1 VTLRKTAHVILDNV
15 QSISVRGTERSINGR
30 TAATKT
36 GSCTSQSCIDSHSV
50 EFAHVQFHTLL
61 ATTNITPTNNAFP
74 LWKLVPDYCLHAR
87 VNVRN
92 GLSALLP
99 TYKSPSIQKFTS

>member
-1 VTLRKTAHVILDNV
+1 MRKTAHVILDHV

-36 GSCTSQSCIDSHSV
+36 GSCIDSHSV

-61 ATTNITPTNNAFP
+61 ATTNIAPTNNAFP